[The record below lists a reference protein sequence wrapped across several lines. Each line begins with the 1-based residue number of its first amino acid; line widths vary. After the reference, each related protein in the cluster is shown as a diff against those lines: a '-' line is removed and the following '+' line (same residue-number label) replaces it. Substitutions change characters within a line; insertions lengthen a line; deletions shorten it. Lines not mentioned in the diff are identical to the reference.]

1 MRFLDVNTK
10 AHDVFLPHNMK
21 TQDTCFIDAIDRL
34 IILKKTRIINKLQK
48 KITTVNANDN
58 REVKHE

>member
-1 MRFLDVNTK
+1 MTAELSSYWIWDTLFAGLMHFLDINTK

-34 IILKKTRIINKLQK
+34 IILKK
-48 KITTVNANDN
+48 
-58 REVKHE
+58 HE